1 MKKFYLFVL
10 LLAHLSAFA
19 QIVNIPDPY
28 FKALLLSGNSS
39 NHITQN
45 LGNVW
50 TNIDTNND
58 GEIQVSEAANI
69 KSINIY
75 SYNSTTFI
83 QISSIEGVKSFT
95 NLQNLDISDSPNL
108 VSVDISGMPNL
119 QSATFNNNTHM
130 SSANFTGC
138 PLLENISVTDASIVH
153 LDVSNLPKLNILD
166 CRGGQVQ
173 TINYSGS
180 TTIRSL
186 LCSDNKISNIDVSS
200 LTDLYVFHISGNLLS
215 TLNVS
220 NLTKLENLI
229 CSTNQLNSINLQNTP
244 KLKSLEASYNN
255 LSALSIPQSPLLN
268 YLRVS
273 NNHITSIDVS
283 TVPLLQILFLSSN
296 DLSSIDISHNT
307 VLNSLN
313 VSNNSL
319 QSMFIKNGRPTS
331 VSYQYNPNLSYI
343 CCDDSEI
350 NTINSQ
356 NASYGYN
363 NVTLNSYCSF
373 TPGGTFYTVK
383 GNTKYDLNGNGCDP
397 ADENKSFL
405 KFNISGGGST
415 GSIIADHSGNYSI
428 PLQAGLYTLTP
439 VVENPAYFSISPAS
453 STANFP
459 SQASP
464 LTTDFCITANGSHP
478 DLEIAVIPLNSAVPG
493 FESDYKIVFKNKG
506 TTMQSGTIGFSFNDS
521 VMDFMNA
528 TVSPNS
534 QSTGNLNWNFTG
546 LLPFQTREIK
556 VTFEMNKPTDTPPLH
571 NGDLLHYIAKVNGA
585 PDDTPADNTFSLNQI
600 VVNSQDPNDKTCL
613 EGPMIAQTQVGDYV
627 HYLIRFENKG
637 TANARNIVVKDVI
650 DTSKFDLS
658 TLTPLSASH
667 SFVTRISGSNMVE
680 FIFQNI
686 QLPFDDANNDGYI
699 SFKIKTKS
707 TLTSGDVFSNTAD
720 IYFDY
725 NAPII
730 TNTYTTAVR
739 GILATAETKTNKG
752 NLSVYPNPVQD
763 ILYIK
768 SGEEVFKAEIYD
780 AAGRI
785 LNTTGVKNNSVNVSG
800 LAKGNYLIKISTQNT
815 TSVLKFFKN

>member
-1 MKKFYLFVL
+1 MNKIYFFVL
-10 LLAHLSAFA
+10 LIAHLSVAA
-19 QIVNIPDPY
+19 QIVNIPDSH
-28 FKALLLSGNSS
+28 FKALLLSGTSS
-39 NHITQN
+39 NYTTQN
-45 LGNVW
+45 LAVNW

-58 GEIQVSEAANI
+58 GEIQLSEAANVRSI
-69 KSINIY
+69 KIH
-75 SYNSTTFI
+75 SYTSGSFI

-95 NLQNLDISDSPNL
+95 NLQNLDVSDSPNL
-108 VSVDISGMPNL
+108 LSVDISGMQNL
-119 QSATFNNNTHM
+119 RAATFNNNTSM

-138 PLLENISVTDASIVH
+138 PLLENISVIKANIVN
-153 LDVSNLPKLNILD
+153 LDVSNLPKMNILICD
-166 CRGGQVQ
+166 GGQVQ
-173 TINYSGS
+173 TINFTGS
-180 TTIRSL
+180 TTMKSL
-186 LCSDNKISNIDVSS
+186 LCGDNKISNIDLSS
-200 LTDLYVFHISGNLLS
+200 LTDLVTLHISKNLL
-215 TLNVS
+215 TNLNLN
-220 NLTKLENLI
+220 NLTKLENLE
-229 CSTNQLNSINLQNTP
+229 CSTNQLTSLTLQNTP
-244 KLKSLEASYNN
+244 KLKTLEASFNN
-255 LSALSIPQSPLLN
+255 LSTLSIPQSPLLN
-268 YLRVS
+268 FIRVI
-273 NNHITSIDVS
+273 NNQITSINLS
-283 TVPLLQILFLSSN
+283 ALPLLQIIALNNNQLTT
-296 DLSSIDISHNT
+296 LDISQNT

-313 VSNNSL
+313 VSNNNL
-319 QSMFIKNGRPTS
+319 QSLFIKNGRLTS
-331 VSYQYNPNLSYI
+331 ASYQNNPNLNYI
-343 CCDDSEI
+343 CCDDLEMNNI
-350 NTINSQ
+350 ISQ
-356 NASYGYN
+356 NAAYGYN
-363 NVTLNSYCSF
+363 NVTVNSYCSF

-397 ADENKSFL
+397 ADANKTFQ
-405 KFNISGGGST
+405 KFNISGGGTT

-428 PLQAGLYTLTP
+428 PLQAGLYTVTP
-439 VVENPAYFSISPAS
+439 VLENPAYFSISPAS
-453 STANFP
+453 TTVDFP

-464 LTTDFCITANGSHP
+464 LTRDFCITANGSHP
-478 DLEIAVIPLNSAVPG
+478 DLEIAIIPLNSAVPG

-528 TVSPNS
+528 TVTPNS
-534 QSTGNLNWNFTG
+534 QSTGNVSWNFTG
-546 LLPFQTREIK
+546 LLPFETREIK
-556 VTFEMNKPTDTPPLH
+556 AKFEMNTPTDTPALQ
-571 NGDLLHYIAKVNGA
+571 NGDILHYTAQINGA
-585 PDDTPADNTFSLNQI
+585 PDDTPADNSFTLNQI

-613 EGPMIAQTQVGDYV
+613 EGSMIAQTQVGDYV

-658 TLTPLSASH
+658 TVTPLSASH
-667 SFVTRISGSNMVE
+667 SFVTRISGSNRLE

-752 NLSVYPNPVQD
+752 NLSIYPNPVQD

-768 SGEEVFKAEIYD
+768 SGEDIVKAEIYD

-785 LNTTGVKNNSVNVSG
+785 LNTTGVKNNSVDVSG
-800 LAKGNYLIKISTQNT
+800 LTKGNYIIKVSTKNT
-815 TSVLKFFKN
+815 ISVLKFFKA